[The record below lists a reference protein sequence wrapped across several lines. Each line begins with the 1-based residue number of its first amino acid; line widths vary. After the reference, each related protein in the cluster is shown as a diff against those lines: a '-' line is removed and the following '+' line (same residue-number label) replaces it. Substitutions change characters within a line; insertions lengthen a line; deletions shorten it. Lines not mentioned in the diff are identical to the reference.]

1 MRYASNATLMNNTL
15 IPAMVANSVG
25 DTPTF
30 PEQLTLMTNSS
41 CNYRCRMCF
50 QEHHKDDEVSWGV
63 VEKIGEVLPFVDT
76 LQINGGETFLYKRFL
91 DLVALAGRTSTK
103 VRLITNASLMDAKVR
118 HSLVENQVFNI
129 KLSLDAATAK
139 TYKHIRGGDFLKVV
153 NNIAE
158 LTKLKKAV
166 GSLYP
171 ILEFNIV
178 LMRANIRELPR
189 ILVLAQ
195 NLGIYQVNFYYM
207 HCTKEDWAHESL
219 WFDQGLSDDTIAK
232 TSEIAKTLGV
242 NVTLPKPF
250 KGAVLQETRVSTRCE
265 EPWRS
270 CLVGTRGELMPCCGG
285 ASSVGSLEEKDF
297 NQLWNGPELIHLRK
311 TVNTPDKPD
320 FCKNCAGRMQDERA
334 IATHFRKD
342 LIEKME
348 QGRLSHL
355 RAAS

>member
-1 MRYASNATLMNNTL
+1 MRYAANATLMNNTL
-15 IPAMVANSVG
+15 IPAMVAGSVG
-25 DTPTF
+25 ETPTF

-50 QEHHKDDEVSWGV
+50 QPHYENDEVSWKV

-91 DLVALAGRTSTK
+91 DLVDIAGRTATK
-103 VRLITNASLMDAKVR
+103 VRLITNASLMDATVR
-118 HSLVENQVFNI
+118 QSLVENQVFNI

-139 TYKHIRGGDFLKVV
+139 TYKHIRGGNFLKVV

-158 LTKLKKAV
+158 LTKLKAAT
-166 GSLYP
+166 GSVYP

-207 HCTKEDWAHESL
+207 HCTKEDWAQESL
-219 WFDQGLSDDTIAK
+219 WFDQQLCDDTLAR

-242 NVTLPKPF
+242 NVTLPRPF
-250 KGAVLQETRVSTRCE
+250 TGAVAREARVFTSCE

-270 CLVGTRGELMPCCGG
+270 CLVSTRGELMPCCGG
-285 ASSVGSLEEKDF
+285 YPNVGSLEDKDF
-297 NQLWNGPELIHLRK
+297 HQIWNGPELVALRK
-311 TVNTPDKPD
+311 TVNTPDKPE
-320 FCKNCAGRMQDERA
+320 FCKKCAGRMQDERA
-334 IATHFRKD
+334 IATHFSRD
-342 LIEKME
+342 LVEKME
-348 QGRLSHL
+348 NGQLAHL